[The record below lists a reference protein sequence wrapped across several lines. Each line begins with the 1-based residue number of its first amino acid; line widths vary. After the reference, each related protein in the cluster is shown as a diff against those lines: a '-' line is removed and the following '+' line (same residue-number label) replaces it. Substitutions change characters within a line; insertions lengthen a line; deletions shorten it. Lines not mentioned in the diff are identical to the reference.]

1 MLISHLEGLILDF
14 DGVFT
19 NNQLSTNSNN
29 EEAIISSKDDSIA
42 LKALFNMIKGM
53 NLDFKVLVISGEKNN
68 SIINRC
74 NKLNL
79 NCLNGIEEKLET
91 AKKQFKDLE
100 KVLYIGNDVNDFST
114 MAACG
119 LRWCPND
126 ANAPLDNNGV
136 PLTFLNVGTGSDIS
150 IKNLSQL
157 IADLTGFKGEILW
170 DKSKPDGT
178 PQKLLNISK
187 IKSIGWSPAIKL
199 EDGLKETISD
209 FKSH

>member
-1 MLISHLEGLILDF
+1 MIISYLEGLILDF

-19 NNQLSTNSNN
+19 NNQLSTNSNY

-42 LKALFNMIKGM
+42 LKALFNMTKGM
-53 NLDFKVLVISGEKNN
+53 NLNFKVIVISGEKNK

-91 AKKQFKDLE
+91 AKKQFKDLK
-100 KVLYIGNDVNDFST
+100 KVLYIGNDINDFST

-126 ANAPLDNNGV
+126 ANPLIIQLSSRRLKKKGGNGCIREV
-136 PLTFLNVGTGSDIS
+136 INKLSDGMYKYWITG
-150 IKNLSQL
+150 
-157 IADLTGFKGEILW
+157 
-170 DKSKPDGT
+170 
-178 PQKLLNISK
+178 
-187 IKSIGWSPAIKL
+187 L
-199 EDGLKETISD
+199 ESAK
-209 FKSH
+209 